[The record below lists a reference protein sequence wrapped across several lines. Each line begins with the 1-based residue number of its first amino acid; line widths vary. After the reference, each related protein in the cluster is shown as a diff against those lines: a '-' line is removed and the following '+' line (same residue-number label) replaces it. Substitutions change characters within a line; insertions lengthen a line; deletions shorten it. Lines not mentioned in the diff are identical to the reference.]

1 MKPQIIRASA
11 VGLTL
16 VFAAVVAP
24 APATAADNG
33 IKLASWSSSVDYR
46 LPMAKEGLPADA
58 PREGVLITVDAREN
72 VLYLFKDGELVG
84 KDKAATGMDK
94 TLEKGTRMFLFR
106 TPRGIMRVLGKIVDP
121 IWTKPDWA
129 FIEKGQT
136 PPSWNSP
143 KRKEKGTLGKYALDL
158 GDGIMIHGTNDPASL
173 GKKASH
179 GCIRLGDEM
188 IELVYEHADVGTPVY
203 VY

>member
-1 MKPQIIRASA
+1 MSRAGSVA
-11 VGLTL
+11 AAL
-16 VFAAVVAP
+16 VLFALAAP
-24 APATAADNG
+24 VPAAADKG
-33 IKLASWSSSVDYR
+33 TMLTAWTSSVDYR
-46 LPMAKEGLPADA
+46 LPMAGEGLPADA
-58 PREGVLITVDAREN
+58 PRDGILITVDTEEN
-72 VLYLFKDGELVG
+72 ILYLFKDGQLVR

-94 TLEKGTRMFLFR
+94 VLTKGKRTFVFR

-136 PPSWNSP
+136 PPPWNSP

-158 GDGIMIHGTNDPASL
+158 GDGILIHGTNEPKSL

-188 IELVYEHADVGTPVY
+188 VKLVYQHATIGTPVY